1 MWNTS
6 RELKQLVKS
15 LGIKSNYRYF
25 SDQHDGKKL
34 SVRSKVGKNGEFIE
48 CSIHTEALSQD
59 QIAALKNA
67 DSHIEINNNPNYL
80 RLKDGSFYGFAIIK
94 R

>member
-15 LGIKSNYRYF
+15 LGIKSNSR
-25 SDQHDGKKL
+25 KL
-34 SVRSKVGKNGEFIE
+34 TVRSKVRKNGEFIE
-48 CSIHTEALSQD
+48 CSIHTKALSQD

-67 DSHIEINNNPNYL
+67 DSHIKITNIPDFC
-80 RLKDGSFYGFAIIK
+80 RLEDGSFYGFAIIK

>member
-15 LGIKSNYRYF
+15 LGIKSNGR
-25 SDQHDGKKL
+25 KL
-34 SVRSKVGKNGEFIE
+34 TVRSKVRKGEFIE
-48 CSIHTEALSQD
+48 CSIHTKALSQD

-67 DSHIEINNNPNYL
+67 DSYIKITNIPNYL
-80 RLKDGSFYGFAIIK
+80 RLKDGSFFGFAIIK